1 VPDEEGDTT
10 VTKLRITRY
19 DLDGQGNVRNY
30 PWYVEIQNGKG
41 ITAENSNGGIYCQKS
56 SYVCEKSV
64 KLFLGDKDMFI
75 LFCKANS
82 YIQAFKQEVALR
94 RNSIGHF
101 ASLFRRNR
109 VGNFASLYRLIQE
122 DMQELVGVQEE
133 IFSLLSMEKT
143 LPKAG

>member
-1 VPDEEGDTT
+1 MPDEEGDTT

-41 ITAENSNGGIYCQKS
+41 FAAENSNGGIYCQKS
-56 SYVCEKSV
+56 SYVCEKSA

-82 YIQAFKQEVALR
+82 YIQAFEQEVA
-94 RNSIGHF
+94 
-101 ASLFRRNR
+101 FRRNR